1 MKCSVKNVLH
11 KYYICTFSFTSEY
24 RLSCFQGRLLSKRWY
39 NYTSYKMDATWSIS
53 GWYFYIKNWCLVIT
67 NYCTLH
73 LCYSSFLLIWYC
85 SWCEQSMSVCRSFG
99 VLLWEVMS
107 LGYMPYTGCG
117 NKEVMD
123 LVTSGGRLDPP
134 SNCPEPVYGIMTQCW
149 HPTPDERPNFS
160 TIMEWLSYCLQVSYK
175 LKHLKNLLN
184 ICDDS
189 LIIAPTF
196 CWTVPILW
204 NILSNFYYSLIIQ
217 LVVGV
222 GFEIK
227 TFWVLT
233 MCLWHSSLCSYMGSN
248 FVTRQTE
255 QIKPKCLLIKQTA
268 SFLSIVTCCII
279 SLSH

>member
-1 MKCSVKNVLH
+1 MS
-11 KYYICTFSFTSEY
+11 
-24 RLSCFQGRLLSKRWY
+24 G
-39 NYTSYKMDATWSIS
+39 NYK
-53 GWYFYIKNWCLVIT
+53 L
-67 NYCTLH
+67 CTLH
-73 LCYSSFLLIWYC
+73 LCYSSFLLVWYC
-85 SWCEQSMSVCRSFG
+85 SWYQQRISVCRSFG

-123 LVTSGGRLDPP
+123 LVTSRGRLDPP

-184 ICDDS
+184 ICEDS
-189 LIIAPTF
+189 LIIAPTL
-196 CWTVPILW
+196 CWTVPIVW
-204 NILSNFYYSLIIQ
+204 NIFSDYYYSLIIQ

-222 GFEIK
+222 GFVIK

-233 MCLWHSSLCSYMGSN
+233 MCSWHSSLCSDIGSN
-248 FVTRQTE
+248 FVTRKTE
-255 QIKPKCLLIKQTA
+255 QIKPKCLLIKQIA
-268 SFLSIVTCCII
+268 SFLSIVTCWSI